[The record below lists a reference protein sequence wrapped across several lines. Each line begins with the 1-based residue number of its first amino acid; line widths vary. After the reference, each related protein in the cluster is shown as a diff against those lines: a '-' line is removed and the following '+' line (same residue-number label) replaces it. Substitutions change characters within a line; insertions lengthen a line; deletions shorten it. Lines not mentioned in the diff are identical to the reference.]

1 MALIDDLK
9 YKQKGSLI
17 VVCTLGLG
25 AIFEKDL
32 RPVWMTN
39 LFENTTIGTGDLAWV
54 FKILSYTVLGLL
66 VAAIMFVIHL
76 VKLIYYSIKINKLT
90 S

>member
-1 MALIDDLK
+1 MTRLEELK

-25 AIFEKDL
+25 AIFMSSI

-39 LFENTTIGTGDLAWV
+39 LFEGTSMDSGALGFV
-54 FKILSYTVLGLL
+54 LKLFSYIFLGLFT
-66 VAAIMFVIHL
+66 AAIMFVIHL
-76 VKLIYYSIKINKLT
+76 FKLIYYQIEISKLT
-90 S
+90 P

>member
-1 MALIDDLK
+1 MASIDDLR

-39 LFENTTIGTGDLAWV
+39 IFENTSLDNGGLGFVLKLA
-54 FKILSYTVLGLL
+54 SYIVLGLL
-66 VAAIMFVIHL
+66 TAAVMFVVHL
-76 VKLIYYSIKINKLT
+76 GLLIYYSIEISKLT
-90 S
+90 P